1 MQAVHSCASAAS
13 EKRNATNAYSL
24 GAMMLA
30 RSIVLPGGQFRRSPS
45 CAMDSGLRKTGQKLE
60 AKALEARS
68 KQVLSEAVRRNGLGE
83 TIDVA
88 AFAEK

>member
-1 MQAVHSCASAAS
+1 
-13 EKRNATNAYSL
+13 
-24 GAMMLA
+24 MLA